1 MRAMS
6 RTPSPP
12 GRDAPKL
19 VTDDVAGVPSG
30 GGVRPLGSVLKT
42 LELLDFL
49 GEAAAPLR
57 LADIARQLGGNRATH
72 YQRLLTLVQAGWV
85 ELDERGQYRI
95 ALHATRVGEAALRH
109 ASLDDR
115 AQSVLQALA
124 HETGE
129 TASLAM
135 IDGTAVRIARRAE
148 PDGVLKAKLH
158 VGDLLTLDG
167 SASGRVLAAFM
178 PEPRVA
184 SLQQRGAL
192 LPGAAALRQT
202 RKAGHALSAG
212 RDMPEVMAI
221 AMPVFDALGDCYGA
235 LSLVAPV
242 SRFSAD
248 ALRAPLE
255 RAAHTLSH
263 RRS

>member
-1 MRAMS
+1 MTRVPPP
-6 RTPSPP
+6 PS
-12 GRDAPKL
+12 RDAPQEAP
-19 VTDDVAGVPSG
+19 VEDAGAPVG
-30 GGVRPLGSVLKT
+30 GGVRPIAAALKIF
-42 LELLDFL
+42 ELLDFL
-49 GEAAAPLR
+49 GDAAAPLR
-57 LADIARQLGGNRATH
+57 LADITRLLGGNRATH

-85 ELDERGQYRI
+85 EVDERGHYRI

-135 IDGTAVRIARRAE
+135 LDGAAVRIARRAE
-148 PDGVLKAKLH
+148 PDGVLKAKLQ
-158 VGDLLTLDG
+158 VGDQLTLDG
-167 SASGRVLAAFM
+167 SASGRVLAAFL
-178 PEPRVA
+178 PESRLA

-192 LPGAAALRQT
+192 LPGAALLRQT
-202 RKAGHALSAG
+202 RKVGHALSAG

-221 AMPVFDALGDCYGA
+221 AVPVFDPRGDCYGA

-248 ALRAPLE
+248 ALLPPLE
-255 RAAHTLSH
+255 RAARTLSH